1 MKQDVSGRLGGSDVE
16 ECPVEAF
23 DFSQK
28 VVGFR
33 CTRGEFRTY
42 LVGDLIRREQ
52 SAGIARCFV
61 LRDSDRIIG
70 YITLLA
76 DRLWTAS
83 ASQLLLSE
91 EVLRTSFPAV
101 KIGLLAVDS
110 RHQGKG
116 VARRLVAWSIA
127 HVLEEIAPRL
137 GVRFMTVDALV
148 DPETSYD
155 VTGLYARLGFT
166 YASVSDELPHEDGF
180 QTMYIDLRTFR

>member
-1 MKQDVSGRLGGSDVE
+1 MKNGVSGHLGGSGAEDFHIE
-16 ECPVEAF
+16 SF
-23 DFSQK
+23 DCSEK

-33 CTRGEFRTY
+33 CTRGEFRSY
-42 LVGDLIRREQ
+42 LSGELIRREQ
-52 SAGIARCFV
+52 NAGITRCFV
-61 LRDSDRIIG
+61 LRDSNRIIG

-83 ASQLLLSE
+83 ASQLLLNE
-91 EVLRTSFPAV
+91 DVLRTSFPAV

-116 VARRLVAWSIA
+116 VARKLVAWSIA
-127 HVLEEIAPRL
+127 LVLEEIAPKL

-155 VTGLYARLGFT
+155 ATGLYERLGFT
-166 YASVSDELPHEDGF
+166 HVDMSDESPPTDGF
-180 QTMYIDLRTFR
+180 RTMYIDLRAF